1 MLKVETQPLSITS
14 FVDHLFGINP
24 SGPADAAAA
33 QQRQI
38 DAQQQAHDTAVGKGK
53 TAIDS
58 AFSQFTPDYFKGVTT
73 AYENA
78 YNPQLKDQYGV
89 ARDQLTAALA
99 GNDTLGSTAGA
110 NATAQLQKQFNTSQS
125 DIAGKGQDAA
135 QGLQANV
142 NNAKTGLYTMN
153 QSAADPLMAQT
164 QATAATGALVSPTQY
179 PSLGNVFGSVLSPL
193 QQASKAQSGAAYY
206 PNQQPQNN
214 GSAPLSGNGSG
225 VFSS

>member
-1 MLKVETQPLSITS
+1 MLQVETQNLSITS
-14 FVDHLFGINP
+14 FVDHLFGIDP
-24 SGPADAAAA
+24 SGPANAAAA
-33 QQRQI
+33 QQSQI
-38 DAQQQAHDTAVGKGK
+38 DAQQKAHDAAVGQGK
-53 TAIDS
+53 QNIDS

-110 NATAQLQKQFNTSQS
+110 NATAQLQKQYNTSQS

-135 QGLQANV
+135 QSLQAGV

-164 QATAATGALVSPTQY
+164 QATAATGALVAPQNY

-193 QQASKAQSGAAYY
+193 QSAQKANAGSPYYQSPYASG
-206 PNQQPQNN
+206 PNASNAT
-214 GSAPLSGNGSG
+214 GTGSG
-225 VFSS
+225 DIH